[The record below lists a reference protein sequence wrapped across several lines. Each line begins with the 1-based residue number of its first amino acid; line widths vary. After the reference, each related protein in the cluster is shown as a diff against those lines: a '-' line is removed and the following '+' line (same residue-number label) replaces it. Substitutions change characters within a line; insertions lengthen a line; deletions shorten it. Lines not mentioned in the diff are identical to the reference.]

1 VSRALALALLA
12 GVLLAGCTSSDRRKA
27 AEALTTPAAG
37 EVLQDA
43 LILAGVKA
51 GLVAHDPDAAT
62 SVGVSVSRGVVTL
75 RGVVPDAKTRERL
88 IEVAQETVHVRRV
101 DAAGLRVGSHRRRL
115 RETSGGVRNGAERGR
130 VAGP

>member
-1 VSRALALALLA
+1 MSRALALVLVASA
-12 GVLLAGCTSSDRRKA
+12 LLAGCTSSDRQKA

-43 LILAGVKA
+43 LILAAVKA

-62 SVGVSVSRGVVTL
+62 GVGVSVSRGVVTL
-75 RGVVPDAKTRERL
+75 RGVVKDAKLRERL
-88 IEVAQETVHVRRV
+88 IEVAQETSHVRRV
-101 DAAGLRVGSHRRRL
+101 DAAGLRVGSRRRRL
-115 RETSGGVRNGAERGR
+115 RETTSGVRNAAERVR